1 MPASK
6 TTPCQTPLYFEDFKP
21 AVALGTHVDVY
32 DQVMSDRW
40 CSIYGIDPGSGAEQA
55 SIALVLAMRA
65 LLSVVAPRP
74 PGNVHAR
81 QRMTLCALPVLGET
95 VQSEVTCVRKE
106 IKRERRYVDFAVK
119 GFGENGRSLYE
130 AEMSLIWAA

>member
-1 MPASK
+1 M
-6 TTPCQTPLYFEDFKP
+6 
-21 AVALGTHVDVY
+21 GTYVDIY

-40 CSIYGIDPGSGAEQA
+40 RSIYLGASDSAAEQA

-65 LLSVVAPRP
+65 LLSVVSPRP

-81 QRMTLCALPVLGET
+81 QKMISHGLPVIGET
-95 VQSEVTCVRKE
+95 IQSEVTCVRKE
-106 IKRERRYVDFAVK
+106 IKRERRYVDFSVK
-119 GFGENGRSLYE
+119 GVGANNRPLFE